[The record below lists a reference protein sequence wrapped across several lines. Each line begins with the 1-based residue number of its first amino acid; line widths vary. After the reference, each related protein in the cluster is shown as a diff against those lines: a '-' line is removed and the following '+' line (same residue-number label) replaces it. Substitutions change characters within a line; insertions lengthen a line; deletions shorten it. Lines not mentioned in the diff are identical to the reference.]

1 MITAYLISN
10 GKVTQFN
17 IRVPE
22 SQVAA
27 SEVATAVPVKQIKR
41 TVKLPRRDYR
51 GRFMA
56 ATPKP
61 AAIEKN
67 PMAYFWY
74 PASKG
79 GFNRFRTVRVVS
91 SDAKYLTG
99 LELSPET
106 ERWQFKKYFQSQI
119 KDLRMTFNE
128 GAMS

>member
-67 PMAYFWY
+67 PMAYFDY
-74 PASKG
+74 PSSIDG
-79 GFNRFRTVRVVS
+79 YVRHRVVRVIS
-91 SDAKYLTG
+91 ATFQYLTG
-99 LELSPET
+99 LELLPNT
-106 ERWQFKKYFQSQI
+106 DKWQFKKYFQSKI
-119 KDLRMTFNE
+119 KNLQLSFNE